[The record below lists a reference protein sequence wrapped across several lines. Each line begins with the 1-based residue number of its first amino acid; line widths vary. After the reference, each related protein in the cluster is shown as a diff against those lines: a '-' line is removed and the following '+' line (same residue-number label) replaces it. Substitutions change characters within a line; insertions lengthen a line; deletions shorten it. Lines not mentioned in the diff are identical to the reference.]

1 MQMPY
6 PFESD
11 GKFNFLLKELFNSP
25 PRLQST
31 LFSYILL
38 KPFFNFSCKV
48 MTDTCLYLQVR
59 SSVAKSW
66 ATRGDRSE
74 ASRGNRSVASR
85 DDIDLD
91 VRASTSS
98 GKDSRASETKG
109 NEALFKVAGVMLD
122 TES

>member
-1 MQMPY
+1 M
-6 PFESD
+6 
-11 GKFNFLLKELFNSP
+11 N
-25 PRLQST
+25 
-31 LFSYILL
+31 
-38 KPFFNFSCKV
+38 
-48 MTDTCLYLQVR
+48 DTCLYLQVR
-59 SSVAKSW
+59 NSVAKSW